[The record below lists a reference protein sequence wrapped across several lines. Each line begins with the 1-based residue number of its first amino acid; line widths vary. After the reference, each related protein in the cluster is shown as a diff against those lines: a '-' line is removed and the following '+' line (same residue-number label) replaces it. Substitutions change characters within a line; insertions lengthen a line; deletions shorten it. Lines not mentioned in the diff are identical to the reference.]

1 RFMDFFELGIRQF
14 TLTGPNAN
22 WHELEGEKLE
32 AFKSYVGN
40 TYDSFIAQ
48 VASGRKIS
56 KEEAES
62 VAQGQVFTGLQAKE
76 NKLIDFI
83 GGFVYSVE
91 AAAQWGYENR
101 AHSLCSMTGH
111 YLQSAIASTQC
122 ECASK
127 SGPILKDGKYQVSS
141 ELDPQVEHKVRFP
154 GKIFEAILDRSYLD
168 KLDDPTYKYDADI
181 TKNIQIKEFSTSD
194 TSTSGLLSLIAKL
207 AGGDLV
213 REAVASAL
221 RQERDSIAST
231 LSAVEQPRAEA
242 DIMNIK

>member
-1 RFMDFFELGIRQF
+1 
-14 TLTGPNAN
+14 
-22 WHELEGEKLE
+22 
-32 AFKSYVGN
+32 
-40 TYDSFIAQ
+40 
-48 VASGRKIS
+48 
-56 KEEAES
+56 
-62 VAQGQVFTGLQAKE
+62 
-76 NKLIDFI
+76 
-83 GGFVYSVE
+83 
-91 AAAQWGYENR
+91 
-101 AHSLCSMTGH
+101 MTGH
-111 YLQSAIASTQC
+111 YLQLAIASAQR
-122 ECASK
+122 ECAAK
-127 SGPILKDGKYQVSS
+127 SDPILKDRKYQVSS

-154 GKIFEAILDRSYLD
+154 GKIFEDMLDRSYLD

-181 TKNIQIKEFSTSD
+181 TKNIRIKEFSTSD